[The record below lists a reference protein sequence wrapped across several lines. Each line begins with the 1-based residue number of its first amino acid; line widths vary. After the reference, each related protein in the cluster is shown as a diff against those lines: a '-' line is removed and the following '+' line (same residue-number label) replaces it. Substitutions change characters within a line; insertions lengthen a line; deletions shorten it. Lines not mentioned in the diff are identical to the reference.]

1 MFRLVSLLKNRF
13 MRQKKDSETVIDK
26 ENNQADQTDTVDINS
41 LDVDENHIEAVSPEE
56 IMLWQKDLIDKIK
69 SFLGLSNVMT
79 DKYLMPVIRNY
90 IDYVHLLPASE
101 NHHHAG
107 VGGLVIHGLE
117 TCLYA
122 VRYSESSLPYT
133 GLEPSFK
140 KKYEIKWRLAV
151 AIAALLHDVAKAAT
165 DVIVTNEK
173 GLDWLPFSESLSG
186 WLQKNK
192 VHCYYITYR
201 QKRFKKHEDYA
212 ITIARKLIPDET
224 MRFIEAGNAAGIV
237 YKLFAALNVSTS
249 DNEDPSLYDIRDLV
263 IKADQF
269 SAEKDMSSVDK
280 TDTISR
286 GLPLDG
292 YFLSVIRKLTED
304 KIWSFNNSDSQMFFS
319 DTLYLG
325 EKCLYIDWSRGAFSR
340 FYELIENMP
349 EIHGVPRNIK
359 KLATYLFDRNCCAG
373 TELHFRILLQP
384 GFVQADVEKLDSAIK
399 ENLQLPPVKR
409 KSVKEIMKGLELT
422 YIEVL
427 PFSRPDLIFGAIM
440 PSSTT
445 LFFVEDT
452 GVIRESSIP
461 EKTSADITE
470 KTSELPENSPE
481 KPLSEVKIE
490 QDNLPET
497 ETTSDDITSSLFA
510 EEITEDYQAET
521 PHNEQP
527 QSLRTDNRETVTH
540 PTAQE
545 EIKQEIQPEQDE
557 SSEEAS
563 DEYLEEKIRKDQ
575 PECRFIMLDANG
587 KEGVG
592 GYHRT
597 RISHVETDMDILT
610 GKKKPP
616 KKFIPNKKEY
626 LKTYYIN
633 TDLCEKPKDNF
644 EDRYIS
650 VLNRSPIAASIF
662 AAVIKG
668 EKNLPAKSFIQ
679 QRTVY
684 GIRPG
689 FLAVNSSISLE
700 DLLSNDIIVKDEMG
714 KVLTQIGN
722 EDVLKLS
729 PGICDALYMLG
740 VTVTTESPESN
751 IADVIPVITAVT
763 SDSTTP
769 EPGTKTEITEES
781 ESTSDDITMSLVDEA
796 DIQQPTDLNA
806 ALDLVRDSL
815 FAEIRSNNAVHFRQ
829 INRIDDGQYVCIIDS
844 IPEFTNT
851 VNEMLK
857 KWQYETDA
865 AELTKYFSANSINL
879 TRQYLV
885 VTNLPEDSNV

>member
-1 MFRLVSLLKNRF
+1 MFRLVSLFKNRF
-13 MRQKKDSETVIDK
+13 MRQEKISATVIDK
-26 ENNQADQTDTVDINS
+26 EINQAAAAAVDINS

-79 DKYLMPVIRNY
+79 DKYLVPVIRNY
-90 IDYVHLLPASE
+90 IEYVHLLPASE

-165 DVIVTNEK
+165 DIIVTDEK
-173 GLDWLPFSESLSG
+173 GLDWLPFSESLSV

-192 VHCYYITYR
+192 IRRYYITYR

-269 SAEKDMSSVDK
+269 SAEKDMSSIDK
-280 TDTISR
+280 TDTIAR

-384 GFVQADVEKLDSAIK
+384 GFVQADVDKLDSAIK

-409 KSVKEIMKGLELT
+409 KSVKEIMKELELT

-452 GVIRESSIP
+452 GVIRESSIS

-481 KPLSEVKIE
+481 KTLSEVEIE
-490 QDNLPET
+490 QDNQPAT

-510 EEITEDYQAET
+510 DEIRSESKTEELSEQLYSSPSGNKNIEETEVMEQTVIVPGQVITSDEPE
-521 PHNEQP
+521 EP
-527 QSLRTDNRETVTH
+527 QHKSL
-540 PTAQE
+540 P
-545 EIKQEIQPEQDE
+545 E
-557 SSEEAS
+557 SS
-563 DEYLEEKIRKDQ
+563 Y
-575 PECRFIMLDANG
+575 IMLDANG

-592 GYHRT
+592 GFHRT

-668 EKNLPAKSFIQ
+668 AKNLPAKSFIQ

-689 FLAVNSSISLE
+689 FLAGNSSISLE

-722 EDVLKLS
+722 EDALKFS

-740 VTVTTESPESN
+740 VTVEQSPESN

-769 EPGTKTEITEES
+769 ETKTEITEES

-796 DIQQPTDLNA
+796 DIQQQQPTDLNA

-844 IPEFTNT
+844 IPEFMNT